1 MEMTTENREGPG
13 AGLLKPNGPKI
24 AARSVVGVARR
35 FRRRPRSP
43 LDHGVGLLRAN
54 PEAYAARL
62 ELHLLRHL
70 EPFARGEPA
79 LDNIEE
85 AG

>member
-1 MEMTTENREGPG
+1 MEMTAENRGGPG
-13 AGLLKPNGPKI
+13 GRLLKPNGLEI

-35 FRRRPRSP
+35 FRPRPRSP
-43 LDHGVGLLRAN
+43 LDHGAGLLRAN

-62 ELHLLRHL
+62 ELHLLCHL
-70 EPFARGEPA
+70 GPFARRKPA
-79 LDNIEE
+79 PDNIEE